1 MYKPYL
7 QLHGLAFCDSLMVSK
22 IRLKRISEHRDY
34 PEAGK
39 VEEPSGHHFSLP
51 GHAVSN
57 LQGIAIEHVRNRDPF
72 VLKAREAF
80 LIHKFDSF
88 RKGLNQEP

>member
-22 IRLKRISEHRDY
+22 IRLKRLSEHRDY

-57 LQGIAIEHVRNRDPF
+57 LQGLATAWITQNPF
-72 VLKAREAF
+72 VIIGAVTMNFDNSNLKSQKE
-80 LIHKFDSF
+80 
-88 RKGLNQEP
+88 